1 MTSATRPLALEDQN
15 IREYSDQEL
24 NELRM
29 ITSSTGAALLPEG
42 VDAQR
47 PGEGAIPAG
56 AAVMRGSV
64 QTPGDYLI
72 EFWNRSAAAWHAM
85 ASRPWV
91 MQAIN
96 TAKSAIEDWVNGLI
110 GFAIIYPNGGSAG
123 SPASI
128 EKNSRYVTANPFP
141 GHKVICE
148 VEIFFGGKWG
158 AAGWHTNSEVARGA
172 RATEFDDTIVTQ
184 VGRDGISTIGI
195 YSGQPNPAISV
206 SVNDPT
212 PARVKVWKVL

>member
-29 ITSSTGAALLPEG
+29 ITSPTGAALLPEG

-72 EFWNRSAAAWHAM
+72 EFWNRSAAAWQDL

-96 TAKSAIEDWVNGLI
+96 TAKSAIENWVNGLI
-110 GFAIIYPNGGSAG
+110 GFTIIYPNGGTEASPANISTNQRLVETNPYPGKYVLCVAEILVSDKWENPGWGHVSAG
-123 SPASI
+123 IGVRA
-128 EKNSRYVTANPFP
+128 TQ
-141 GHKVICE
+141 
-148 VEIFFGGKWG
+148 GGDNNIVVQAGGSGVLG
-158 AAGWHTNSEVARGA
+158 AAITAGG
-172 RATEFDDTIVTQ
+172 
-184 VGRDGISTIGI
+184 
-195 YSGQPNPAISV
+195 SV
-206 SVNDPT
+206 SGNLATAPV
-212 PARVKVWKVL
+212 RVKIWKIL